1 MRKTKYTKKQTEK
14 LKRHRFLFTIY
25 FYGNLETEPIV
36 VNIRT
41 NDKDYEKT
49 INSLMVVKEIRV
61 YRGKK
66 GEEILY
72 KTIPVRSFLEGEICI

>member
-1 MRKTKYTKKQTEK
+1 MKKKKKQTEK

-25 FYGNLETEPIV
+25 FYGDYETEPIR
-36 VNIRT
+36 VNIYSNI
-41 NDKDYEKT
+41 NDEKT

-61 YRGKK
+61 YKGKE

-72 KTIPVRSFLEGEICI
+72 KTIPVRSFLEGEIWDT